1 MNSITF
7 LHIADLHLD
16 SPFSGLANLP
26 SNVFKRVQESTFTS
40 LTRLINIAIEKKV
53 DFVVIA
59 GDLFDGEDRSLRAQS
74 RFRKEM
80 ERLQEND
87 IEAFIIHGNHDHL
100 GGNWPHFEW
109 PSNVHVFQNENVEV
123 LPYIK
128 NGETLAN
135 IYGFSYAKRAVLEN
149 KSPSYVKKEDAS
161 FHIGLLHGS
170 KEGESAHS
178 RYAPFLLSDLQQ
190 KGFDYWALGHIHTRE
205 ILSVDPPIIY
215 PGNIQGRHKK
225 ETGEKGGYLVKLSK
239 TGADYTFFPTSD
251 LIWGNTTIDISEV
264 TSFDQLVDRSLSH
277 LDNLRKE
284 NQGLFVTIEYTG
296 TGPLHDGLQEKTM
309 QEDLLSLLNDDITG
323 RNFVYVVELKQT
335 TQMEFN
341 REKLRQESHFIG
353 DLLENMETYQDFK
366 EALLPLRNHQSFR
379 RNVDTFTSEELQ
391 EMLRDAEKLILREL
405 YQSNRR

>member
-26 SNVFKRVQESTFTS
+26 TELFKHVQESTFIS
-40 LTRLINIAIEKKV
+40 LTRLISIAIEKRV

-74 RFRKEM
+74 RFRNEM
-80 ERLQEND
+80 ERLKEND
-87 IEAFIIHGNHDHL
+87 IEAFVVHGNHDHL
-100 GGNWPHFEW
+100 GGNWPQFNW
-109 PSNVHVFQNENVEV
+109 PNNVHVFQNENVEV
-123 LPYIK
+123 IPFIK
-128 NGETLAN
+128 NGEIIAN

-149 KSPSYVKKEDAS
+149 KTSAYQKKENAPY
-161 FHIGLLHGS
+161 HIGILHGS

-205 ILSVDPPIIY
+205 ILSEDPPIIY

-239 TGADYTFFPTSD
+239 TGVNFTFFPTSD
-251 LIWGNTTIDISEV
+251 LIWENTSIDISE
-264 TSFDQLVDRSLSH
+264 TASFDQLVDLTLSH
-277 LDNLRKE
+277 IDDLRKME
-284 NQGLFVTIEYTG
+284 NQGLFLSIEYIG
-296 TGPLHDGLQEKTM
+296 TGPLYDQLQEKGM
-309 QEDLLSLLNDDITG
+309 QEDLLSILNDDITG

-335 TQMEFN
+335 AQLLID
-341 REKLRQESHFIG
+341 REKVKQESNFIG
-353 DLLENMETYQDFK
+353 DLIENMETYQDFNQ
-366 EALLPLRNHQSFR
+366 AMLPLRSHQGYR
-379 RNVDTFTSEELQ
+379 RYVDTFTNEELQ
-391 EMLRDAEKLILREL
+391 EILQDAEKIILRKL
-405 YQSNRR
+405 YHSD

>member
-26 SNVFKRVQESTFTS
+26 LEVFKRVQESTFTS
-40 LTRLINIAIEKKV
+40 LRRLINIAIEKKV

-59 GDLFDGEDRSLRAQS
+59 GDLFDGEDRSIRAQS

-80 ERLQEND
+80 ERLKQND
-87 IEAFIIHGNHDHL
+87 IEAFVIHGNHDNL

-123 LPYIK
+123 IPFIK
-128 NGETLAN
+128 NGEKIAN
-135 IYGFSYAKRAVLEN
+135 LYGFSYAKRAVLEN
-149 KSPSYVKKEDAS
+149 KTSSYEKREDAP
-161 FHIGLLHGS
+161 FHIGILHGS
-170 KEGESAHS
+170 REGESNHS

-205 ILSVDPPIIY
+205 ILSEDPPIIY

-251 LIWGNTTIDISEV
+251 LIWENTTIDISEIV
-264 TSFDQLVDRSLSH
+264 SFDQLVDATFSH
-277 LDNLRKE
+277 IEVIRKE
-284 NQGLFVTIEYTG
+284 NQSLFLTVEYTG
-296 TGPLHDGLQEKTM
+296 SGPLHDGLQEKGM
-309 QEDLLSLLNDDITG
+309 QEDLLSLLNDDITEK
-323 RNFVYVVELKQT
+323 NLVYVVEMKQHT
-335 TQMEFN
+335 KLNFE
-341 REKLRQESHFIG
+341 REKIRQDSHFIG
-353 DLLENMETYQDFK
+353 DLLENMETYQDFNK
-366 EALLPLRNHQSFR
+366 ALLPLRNNQSFR
-379 RNVDTFTSEELQ
+379 RYIDTFTGEELQ
-391 EMLRDAEKLILREL
+391 EILQDAEKLILREL